1 MKKVIPIN
9 TTTDGCAHTIRARYD
24 GACLKSLTGGG
35 AYFPNTGVMEVWPEP
50 SRQDITRPD
59 QVTF

>member
-9 TTTDGCAHTIRARYD
+9 TTTDGCAYTIRARYD

-35 AYFPNTGVMEVWPEP
+35 HT
-50 SRQDITRPD
+50 SRTRGLWRSGQNPHGKILQDRIK
-59 QVTF
+59 